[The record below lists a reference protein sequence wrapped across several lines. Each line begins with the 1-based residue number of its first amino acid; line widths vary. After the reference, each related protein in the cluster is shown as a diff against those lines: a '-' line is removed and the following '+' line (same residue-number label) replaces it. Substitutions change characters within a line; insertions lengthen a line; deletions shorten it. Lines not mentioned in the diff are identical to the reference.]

1 MCHHQPSYYY
11 FQIYLQIEDCRTRYN
26 GDADHHQRRKKFTF
40 PAHLICGDCFEVLA
54 NIIAALKTVILSLG
68 SLGLTQSK
76 KQPLGSS
83 ICGNAAMLFYAL

>member
-1 MCHHQPSYYY
+1 MCHHQPSCYH
-11 FQIYLQIEDCRTRYN
+11 FQIYVQIEDCRTRYN

-40 PAHLICGDCFEVLA
+40 PAHLICGDCFEVLT
-54 NIIAALKTVILSLG
+54 NIIAAHKTVILPLG

-76 KQPLGSS
+76 KQLLGSS